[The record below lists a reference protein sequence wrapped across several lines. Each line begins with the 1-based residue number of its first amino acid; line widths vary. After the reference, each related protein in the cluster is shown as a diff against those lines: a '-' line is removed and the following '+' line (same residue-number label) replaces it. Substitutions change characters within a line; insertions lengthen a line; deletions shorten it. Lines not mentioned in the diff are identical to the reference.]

1 MLDNVTALETNKV
14 IAIKSKK
21 SKEVSVKDLCQDEDI
36 ATLFRLVCEY
46 DLRKQ
51 AIAALEKRMF
61 NIKNM

>member
-1 MLDNVTALETNKV
+1 MLENVTTLESSKV

-21 SKEVSVKDLCQDEDI
+21 SKEVSVKDLCQDEEI

-51 AIAALEKRMF
+51 AIAALEKKMF
-61 NIKNM
+61 DIKSM